1 MKIYIAPQSEPD
13 YTTLQATV
21 ATWKQLLALRSIPRG
36 GSISHQVQDGELMS
50 QAAWRDT
57 ANVVTRAIGGHDDDA
72 VVRVRLPAE
81 SAAAVLEMAKG

>member
-1 MKIYIAPQSEPD
+1 MKIYIAPQSEPG

-21 ATWKQLLALRSIPRG
+21 ATWKALLALRSIPRG
-36 GSISHQVQDGELMS
+36 GSISHQPQEGELLS

-57 ANVVTRAIGGHDDDA
+57 ANVVTRAIGASDDDA

-81 SAAAVLEMAKG
+81 SASAVVEMAR